1 LGTNDYELIHSTMQ
15 GEKRNDNWRNWIY
28 RERGAV
34 KGLDNTMENRDIDID
49 LKNDLDEKGNRIQ
62 QAPGGN

>member
-1 LGTNDYELIHSTMQ
+1 MYGTI
-15 GEKRNDNWRNWIY
+15 
-28 RERGAV
+28 AV